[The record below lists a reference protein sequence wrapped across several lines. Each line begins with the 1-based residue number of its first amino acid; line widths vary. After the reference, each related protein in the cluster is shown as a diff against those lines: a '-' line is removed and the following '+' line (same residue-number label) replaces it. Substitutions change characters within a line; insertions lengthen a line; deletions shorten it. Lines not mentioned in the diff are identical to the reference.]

1 MLFLASFILKG
12 QSQAALV
19 AAAMAI
25 LGLVFPPAAWISAA
39 VIVLVTLVNGPKNG
53 LITTAFSVVG
63 AALFAYLIFSVPQVA
78 AVFVLVVW
86 LPAWLVASVLRQT
99 VSLAY
104 SLQALTAMSM
114 LAVLMVYTV
123 VPDFGELW
131 REPLD
136 QMIQELVKQSDEFS
150 LAELKQ
156 IEDWVIDF
164 LPGLFASSIMF
175 GTMLSLLLG
184 RWWQAVFYNP
194 GGFAKEFQSLD
205 LGKVSALVAIALMLL
220 AIAVDNIIVT
230 ALLTVVLV
238 LYSMQALS
246 LLHAVINLRQMNTAW
261 LVLGYLVMFFIPQ
274 LLLLL
279 IMAGVVDPWL
289 RIRQRMG
296 QVA

>member
-1 MLFLASFILKG
+1 M
-12 QSQAALV
+12 
-19 AAAMAI
+19 
-25 LGLVFPPAAWISAA
+25 
-39 VIVLVTLVNGPKNG
+39 
-53 LITTAFSVVG
+53 
-63 AALFAYLIFSVPQVA
+63 
-78 AVFVLVVW
+78 
-86 LPAWLVASVLRQT
+86 
-99 VSLAY
+99 
-104 SLQALTAMSM
+104 
-114 LAVLMVYTV
+114 
-123 VPDFGELW
+123 
-131 REPLD
+131 
-136 QMIQELVKQSDEFS
+136 
-150 LAELKQ
+150 
-156 IEDWVIDF
+156 IDF

-279 IMAGVVDPWL
+279 ILAGVADPWL